1 MLYVS
6 LNGAQVTRTHP
17 THEGTLTVPPPLTL
31 STSEAVITM
40 GKAATLIKIYGD
52 SEVVCP
58 SKTSKQLH
66 THISARLGPEEVGQG
81 S

>member
-6 LNGAQVTRTHP
+6 LTGAQFTPTHP

-58 SKTSKQLH
+58 SKQASNYTH
-66 THISARLGPEEVGQG
+66 THRLGWGQRR
-81 S
+81 